1 MKFNWLERSI
11 ELTDKGTPFAIAT
24 VIRTIAPTSAKPMSK
39 AIILPDG
46 TIEGW
51 IGGGCSVNNVI
62 SEGIN
67 CINSS
72 QSIILK
78 LSTNISDDGN
88 SSNNKE
94 ILLNCESG
102 GMIEFHIEPV
112 LPKMRLVLYGNTPIT
127 YAIAN
132 MAILLNFDCYLC
144 IKSSRK
150 NIQLN
155 EKIKVV
161 ESYKSFSEKCVVIIG
176 SQGED
181 DLGAIKAAI
190 LSNPKYASM
199 IVSKKKASSVLN
211 KLEKMNLS
219 KDRIS
224 KIKFPAGLDIG
235 AQTPEEIA
243 ISILAEIIREK
254 NKLIP
259 IKEIASKKQHQNTEK
274 DSTCCESKN
283 SG

>member
-1 MKFNWLERSI
+1 MKFNWLERSV

-24 VIRTIAPTSAKPMSK
+24 VIRTKAPTSAKPMSK

-51 IGGGCSVNNVI
+51 IGGGCSVNTVI

-72 QSIILK
+72 QSIVLK
-78 LSTNISDDGN
+78 LSTNVSKDGN
-88 SSNNKE
+88 SNNNKE

-102 GMIEFHIEPV
+102 GAIEFHIEPV
-112 LPKMRLVLYGNTPIT
+112 LPKMKLVIYGNTPTT

-132 MAILLNFDCYLC
+132 MAVLLNFDCYLC

-150 NIQLN
+150 TIQLN
-155 EKIKVV
+155 ENIKVV
-161 ESYKSFSEKCVVIIG
+161 KSYKSFSEKCLVVIG

-190 LSNPKYASM
+190 LSNPKYISM
-199 IVSKKKASSVLN
+199 IVSKKKASSVLD
-211 KLEKMNLS
+211 KLENMNLS
-219 KDRIS
+219 GDRIS

-243 ISILAEIIREK
+243 ISILAEIIIEK
-254 NKLIP
+254 NKLIS

-274 DSTCCESKN
+274 NSTCCESKN

>member
-1 MKFNWLERSI
+1 MKFNWLERSV
-11 ELTDKGTPFAIAT
+11 ELTDNGIPFAIAT
-24 VIRTIAPTSAKPMSK
+24 VIRTKAPTSAKPMSK

-51 IGGGCSVNNVI
+51 IGGGCSVNTVI

-67 CINSS
+67 CINNS
-72 QSIILK
+72 QSIVLK
-78 LSTNISDDGN
+78 LSTNVSKDGN

-94 ILLNCESG
+94 ILFNCESG
-102 GMIEFHIEPV
+102 GTIEFHIEPV
-112 LPKMRLVLYGNTPIT
+112 IPKMKLVIYGNTPTT

-132 MAILLNFDCYLC
+132 MAVLLNFDCYLC

-150 NIQLN
+150 TIQLN
-155 EKIKVV
+155 ENIKVV
-161 ESYKSFSEKCVVIIG
+161 KSYKSFSEKCLVVIG

-190 LSNPKYASM
+190 LSNPKYVSM
-199 IVSKKKASSVLN
+199 IVSKKKASSVLD
-211 KLEKMNLS
+211 KLENMNLS
-219 KDRIS
+219 GDRIS

-243 ISILAEIIREK
+243 ISILAEIIIEK
-254 NKLIP
+254 NKLIS
-259 IKEIASKKQHQNTEK
+259 IKEIASKKQHQNTQK
-274 DSTCCESKN
+274 NSTCCESKN